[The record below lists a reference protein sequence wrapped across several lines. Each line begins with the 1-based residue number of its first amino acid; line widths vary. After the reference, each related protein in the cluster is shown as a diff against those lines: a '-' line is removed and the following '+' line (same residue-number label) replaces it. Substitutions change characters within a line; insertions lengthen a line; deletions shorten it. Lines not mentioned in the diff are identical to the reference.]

1 MKTFEQLL
9 QEDEQQRRTGVSD
22 GLLTELPKE
31 PWTWD
36 FPVPTLCHPPKS
48 SYLGSPCTQKM
59 KAKMT
64 LSADGLSQNLC
75 KQFPGLSVLLEDPCV
90 VVAGGCVQAV
100 LMSPNLNLDN
110 YRFADMDVDVFLVGL
125 TDTEAATA
133 KVVELA
139 RKLVT
144 CWTSTHKH
152 KIGKDNAVLT
162 SNTLTLNGLFK
173 CQFILR
179 LYKTK
184 EEILFGF
191 DLPCCSIGISG
202 SVAYFTPLCAL
213 ALQTKVCAVRPHRA
227 SPNFLHRIQKYFNR
241 GYDMALVDSN
251 SFALDT
257 NKSKSPTKKEPAH
270 KRLNC
275 GGTVEKLLGHQMT
288 LYYAKDPAQ
297 ANKLLCSM
305 MSRID
310 SSLDTLD
317 SLKDY
322 DSGCDSRV
330 IQHYLSLVNIATP
343 DYKCP
348 MIYSGSLS
356 VDFVL
361 SDLQPVLTKARFNSI
376 VAMFL
381 AGVCENFRKS
391 THKVVFRAMCKMFPA
406 ECAAL
411 FLSEDIDACVEL
423 VARFKKEMHQRIALN
438 PFAAGLNWLVENP
451 GEQLTASFKP
461 CPMTPEAL
469 YSQLF

>member
-9 QEDEQQRRTGVSD
+9 QEDEQQRHTGVSD

-59 KAKMT
+59 KDKTAT
-64 LSADGLSQNLC
+64 LSADGLSQKLC

-90 VVAGGCVQAV
+90 FVAGGCVQAV
-100 LMSPNLNLDN
+100 LMSHLHDYN
-110 YRFADMDVDVFLVGL
+110 FTDMDVDVFLVGL
-125 TDTEAATA
+125 SDTEAATA

-144 CWTSTHKH
+144 CWTTDHTY
-152 KIGKDNAVLT
+152 KIGKGIKAVLT

-191 DLPCCSIGISG
+191 DLPCCSIGISR

-241 GYDMALVDSN
+241 GYDMALVDSD

-310 SSLDTLD
+310 SSLDTLG
-317 SLKDY
+317 SIKDY
-322 DSGCDSRV
+322 DSGCNDSV
-330 IQHYLSLVNIATP
+330 GQQYLSLSNIATSG
-343 DYKCP
+343 YNYP
-348 MIYSGSLS
+348 MIYAGRLS
-356 VDFVL
+356 ADFVL
-361 SDLQPVLTKARFNSI
+361 SDLQPVLTKVRFNSI
-376 VAMFL
+376 VARFL

-391 THKVVFRAMCKMFPA
+391 THKVVFRAMAKMFPA

-411 FLSEDIDACVEL
+411 FLSEDIVACVEL
-423 VARFKKEMHQRIALN
+423 VARFKKEMHQRIALK

-451 GEQLTASFKP
+451 GQQLTASFKP